1 MNLDLLKLTWP
12 KVTAIALLLSTLP
25 FGIFAETVELPIPE
39 ETNDREQKEAELLAA
54 PSDATSIKLL
64 NNNVTVTGAKSIVE
78 KSHYSSEIRA
88 KGTFTY
94 GKDSKDYELIER
106 SGGERALIIKWT
118 YMGQSYTEKIV
129 SVPSNFREGTE
140 ETPNLWRIITKTV
153 PDKNGRTT
161 EERVYL
167 QLLRGKEILQEEEF
181 GHTVVSYGAQLRRK
195 ELTYEQWQVI
205 SGGYGERS
213 PIHFQTVPFF
223 LHDFYHHE
231 ITGCR
236 YIGMDKVGGRQ
247 TYVIQR
253 GSDSFYYIDKEK
265 FLLLKWGREEY
276 FAGKKIEVSYIAN
289 AFKRWGTSPEQ
300 ILLPS
305 KITISVKRQTLG
317 SFTVDH
323 AEARSHMS
331 DNPVFKIPEI

>member
-1 MNLDLLKLTWP
+1 MYILLKG
-12 KVTAIALLLSTLP
+12 TAIALLLLNFLSP
-25 FGIFAETVELPIPE
+25 AFADTGEHSDPMEAIADE
-39 ETNDREQKEAELLAA
+39 QKAKEQKEAELLAA
-54 PSDATSIKLL
+54 PSDITSIKLL
-64 NNNVTVTGAKSIVE
+64 NNNVTVIGAKSIVE
-78 KSHYSSEIRA
+78 KSYYSTEIRA

-94 GKDSKDYELIER
+94 GKESKDYELIER

-118 YMGQSYTEKIV
+118 YMGRPYTEKIV
-129 SVPSNFREGTE
+129 SVPSNYWEGTE
-140 ETPNLWRIITKTV
+140 ETPNLWRIITKAV
-153 PDKNGRTT
+153 PDKNGHTT
-161 EERVYL
+161 DERVYL

-181 GHTVVSYGAQLRRK
+181 GHTVVSYGTRLRRK
-195 ELTYEQWQVI
+195 ELTYEQGQVI
-205 SGGYGERS
+205 AGGYGERS

-231 ITGCR
+231 VTGCR

-265 FLLLKWGREEY
+265 FLLLKWGREDY
-276 FAGKKIEVSYIAN
+276 FGGKKIEVSYIAN
-289 AFKRWGTSPEQ
+289 AFKRWDTSPEQ

-305 KITISVKRQTLG
+305 KITISAKGQTLG

-323 AEARSHMS
+323 AEANSFMTG
-331 DNPVFKIPEI
+331 NPVFKVPEI